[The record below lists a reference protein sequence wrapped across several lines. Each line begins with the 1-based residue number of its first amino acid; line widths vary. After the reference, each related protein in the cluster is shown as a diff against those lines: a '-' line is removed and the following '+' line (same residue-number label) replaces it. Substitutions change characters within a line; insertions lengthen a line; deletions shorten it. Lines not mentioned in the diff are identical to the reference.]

1 MENNGKV
8 TLFSLASII
17 FIEQIFRV
25 LQGSIDILVLGK
37 VSNDAVA
44 TVGLINQIMALSI
57 VFVGIAILGTNILFS
72 YYYGEKNFLK
82 MSGTMTSGIVVVLF
96 AATVLSSVLIV
107 FSKNILLLMGLEDS
121 LVELAIPFFIILSLS
136 IPIQGINSI
145 FLVYL
150 RNVQKRRLIILALMI
165 GTTLNFCGNIASL
178 FLFDSV
184 QKIMFAIAIMT
195 VVSHLIPFC
204 MYGYFITKSKIVQ
217 LKIKHISKANIKEIV
232 LLGAPT
238 AAEQFSYMIFQL
250 FLSWVV
256 LSWGIEQLQAKTYV
270 QTWSEFIFIFTI
282 TIGQATQ
289 ILLGQRLGAH
299 KIEEVVPIVSR
310 SIKVNCTLSL
320 LLGILLYSVHKQLIL
335 FYDINDSIA
344 MLIASMLFITILLEP
359 FRAINVNLISSLY
372 AMKDS
377 KFVFISIFSLWG
389 IVVPIL
395 FIFKNELTVVDVW
408 ILMVGDE
415 LFRSILFFIR
425 WKQQLKKRLRIRVTK
440 KPSTESIS

>member
-1 MENNGKV
+1 MRNNGKV
-8 TLFSLASII
+8 TLFSLVSII

-44 TVGLINQIMALSI
+44 IVGLINQIMALSF

-72 YYYGEKNFLK
+72 YYYGERNYLK
-82 MSGTMTSGIVVVLF
+82 MSGIMTSGVVVVLF
-96 AATVLSSVLIV
+96 AATVLSIVLIA
-107 FSKNILLLMGLEDS
+107 FTKTILVGMGLENS
-121 LVELAIPFFIILSLS
+121 LVQLATPFFIILSLS
-136 IPIQGINSI
+136 IPIQGINAI

-150 RNVQKRRLIILALMI
+150 RNVQKRRLIIVALII
-165 GTTLNFCGNIASL
+165 GTTLNFSGNIASL

-184 QKIMFAIAIMT
+184 QKIMIAIAMMT

-204 MYGYFITKSKIVQ
+204 IYGYFIIKSKIVQ
-217 LKIKHISKANIKEIV
+217 LKIKHISKSSLKEIV
-232 LLGAPT
+232 FLGAPT
-238 AAEQFSYMIFQL
+238 AAEQFSYMVFQL

-299 KIEEVVPIVSR
+299 KNEEVVPIVSR
-310 SIKVNCTLSL
+310 SIKINCAISI
-320 LLGILLYSVHKQLIL
+320 LLGIFLYLVHNKLID
-335 FYDINDSIA
+335 FYHINDSIA
-344 MLIASMLFITILLEP
+344 TVIASMLFITIFLEP

-408 ILMVGDE
+408 LIMVGDE
-415 LFRSILFFIR
+415 VLRSILFFVR
-425 WKQQLKKRLRIRVTK
+425 WKQQLKKRLGIQV
-440 KPSTESIS
+440 